1 MKTQK
6 TWKKLL
12 SSILMAIIILGQFS
26 SFHFTSKAE
35 VITTEE
41 GDSLY
46 LKLSRTN
53 EDATNPLGYG
63 FGMDAQGGSGKVI
76 WSFMSGDE
84 NNGNYKYATNLYC
97 IRAEYGTT
105 WRENQTTM
113 VTYNKSYNIPL
124 TQNTESTVA
133 NEMLTGTYSNEIL
146 WIIDNM
152 YIPGES
158 TEEDLKAYLKTAG
171 IEYIVEEGG
180 YIYTPTA
187 NHNYVNIPA
196 VSNTYLDTLTEEDIV
211 AIQQMAIWYYTN
223 YGENSV
229 YNKLGDTPY
238 LQYTENGTNYFEL
251 TSFKTKGTTSSE
263 EAPEIP
269 SGRGPHAQ
277 ALYNYLVNEA
287 KNVADAL
294 AEGEKYTLKNKTAKV
309 WLAIDSTTGADKAEQ
324 PVIEVHTKPEKEFDL
339 VLRKAIVSV
348 NDGESAIKNTLGA
361 DATRPLKADK
371 SIQTVDKSKLNTTDT
386 TGTKTTTSNYNHR
399 KDPVVVNK
407 GDKVTYSIT
416 IYNEGEQ
423 AGYATKIVDQLPG
436 SAGTLRLDNEMTG
449 TIPSSI
455 GNTYEVGYSATTNQI
470 TLTMVTES
478 TKYPIPAYNEETGEI
493 SYETILLDCIVAGKP
508 DAQNQKILTNIAYIA
523 EEFNSDEGVTITAN
537 TTQDR
542 DSQTWNSPIQTGA
555 NLVTTDIGYTGK
567 TNKTQAQLAN
577 NEYHEG
583 EQDDDD
589 FEKLVILPESFD
601 LSLRKYI
608 TKVGNTEVDREPNEV
623 ITNLDNGSDTT
634 ADYNH
639 RKDAVVVE
647 DGSKVE
653 YNISLY
659 NEGSI
664 DGVATIVKDQLPTG
678 LKLNLEYAGFA
689 KEGDKYFATS
699 AKGNIY
705 EVTYDTTNNIVTFTL
720 DKTKTQTVTLLKAH
734 ENGKSLDEDILT
746 LECIVEC
753 RADDNQNTYLTN
765 IAYIYQAEQEDGT
778 IVEKQQTGPDADRD
792 SQPHTI
798 PTENK
803 DELKTVGNIGYK
815 GHEDNPTDLG
825 KEDFHYAG
833 EQDDD
838 DFEKLVVLPKTFDL
852 KLIKYITSINDEQTG
867 NRVLS
872 VDTSKL
878 NTTDAEG
885 KTITTAEYIL
895 EKNPVSVKA
904 GDFVTYTF
912 RIYNEG
918 DYDGY
923 ATEISE
929 DIPEGLEF
937 IAVGDE
943 QIWSWDGTTL
953 EDITEEI
960 KASEMYE
967 TIVNTNSVWGYKQDS
982 AIITTAA
989 LSEELIK
996 AFGKEN
1002 VEYADEENSIDYKEI
1017 SVIFRVKQDV
1027 ESNVVIRN
1035 EAAISADKAVDDS
1048 GNEVNISDRDS
1059 TPDEWKKED
1068 SGKDYDKEGKWPIYK
1083 EDDEDY
1089 DNIVTKAFD
1098 LALRKQII
1106 QINDGLYTKRF
1117 AKLDSSNQYG
1127 NTLYDY
1133 YDVYSEKPKV
1143 KAGDIVTYS
1152 IRVYNEGEI
1161 DGYASLIVDTLPSGL
1176 EFVEYE
1182 EGDGSINDTY
1192 GWVLKEGTTDTYQ
1205 TDYLSYEKDANKGT
1219 SKSTILKAY
1228 TGEGEA
1234 SYQEIY
1240 IECRVKEDVTKEDS
1254 LLNVAQIAEDS
1265 DSNGNPIRDKDSVPG
1280 VADDEQKWKEEDD
1293 LDIEIL
1299 ELQEFD
1305 LALRKFITAIENG
1318 ENIKEVTTRIPQV
1331 SYDEEKQQLVYTHP
1345 KDALVVH
1352 VGDTVIYTLRVYN
1365 EGDIDGYAAEVK
1377 DDIPEYLEYL
1387 PEHETNIEN
1396 EWVMYDE
1403 EGKVTEDVEKA
1414 VCIRTEHLA
1423 KGKGAELEKAGAN
1436 LIAAFDSSK
1445 EISETNPHYKE
1456 LQVAFKVKDPNS
1468 TEYEIVNFAQISE
1481 DTDEDGDSIKDR
1493 DSDPDNGE
1501 KDPKEDDEDIE
1512 KVKVEY
1518 FDLALLKY
1526 VTKVMVNEN
1535 GEVRETL
1542 TGNVGDENDIIPHV
1556 QINKKNIHKTVV
1568 KFAYTI
1574 KITNEGQIAGEATEI
1589 TDYVP
1594 EGLVFKAEDN
1604 PNWKDEGNNVIS
1616 TRQLMGIRLEPGES
1630 AEVEVI
1636 LTWING
1642 DDNLGPKTNV
1652 AEISED
1658 YNEENVPDRDSTPD
1672 NKVEGED
1679 DIDEATV
1686 ILSVNQGGGIQ
1697 SIYINLSLIFLSIIL
1712 VGGILIKKFV
1722 L

>member
-1 MKTQK
+1 M
-6 TWKKLL
+6 
-12 SSILMAIIILGQFS
+12 
-26 SFHFTSKAE
+26 
-35 VITTEE
+35 
-41 GDSLY
+41 
-46 LKLSRTN
+46 
-53 EDATNPLGYG
+53 
-63 FGMDAQGGSGKVI
+63 
-76 WSFMSGDE
+76 
-84 NNGNYKYATNLYC
+84 
-97 IRAEYGTT
+97 
-105 WRENQTTM
+105 
-113 VTYNKSYNIPL
+113 
-124 TQNTESTVA
+124 
-133 NEMLTGTYSNEIL
+133 
-146 WIIDNM
+146 
-152 YIPGES
+152 
-158 TEEDLKAYLKTAG
+158 
-171 IEYIVEEGG
+171 
-180 YIYTPTA
+180 
-187 NHNYVNIPA
+187 
-196 VSNTYLDTLTEEDIV
+196 
-211 AIQQMAIWYYTN
+211 
-223 YGENSV
+223 
-229 YNKLGDTPY
+229 
-238 LQYTENGTNYFEL
+238 
-251 TSFKTKGTTSSE
+251 
-263 EAPEIP
+263 
-269 SGRGPHAQ
+269 
-277 ALYNYLVNEA
+277 
-287 KNVADAL
+287 
-294 AEGEKYTLKNKTAKV
+294 
-309 WLAIDSTTGADKAEQ
+309 
-324 PVIEVHTKPEKEFDL
+324 
-339 VLRKAIVSV
+339 
-348 NDGESAIKNTLGA
+348 
-361 DATRPLKADK
+361 
-371 SIQTVDKSKLNTTDT
+371 
-386 TGTKTTTSNYNHR
+386 
-399 KDPVVVNK
+399 
-407 GDKVTYSIT
+407 
-416 IYNEGEQ
+416 
-423 AGYATKIVDQLPG
+423 
-436 SAGTLRLDNEMTG
+436 
-449 TIPSSI
+449 
-455 GNTYEVGYSATTNQI
+455 
-470 TLTMVTES
+470 
-478 TKYPIPAYNEETGEI
+478 
-493 SYETILLDCIVAGKP
+493 
-508 DAQNQKILTNIAYIA
+508 
-523 EEFNSDEGVTITAN
+523 
-537 TTQDR
+537 
-542 DSQTWNSPIQTGA
+542 
-555 NLVTTDIGYTGK
+555 
-567 TNKTQAQLAN
+567 
-577 NEYHEG
+577 
-583 EQDDDD
+583 
-589 FEKLVILPESFD
+589 D

-608 TKVGNTEVDREPNEV
+608 TKVGETEVDREPDEV
-623 ITNLDNGSDTT
+623 ITNLDNGSTT

-639 RKDAVVVE
+639 RKNAVVVE
-647 DGSKVE
+647 DGSEVE

-678 LKLNLEYAGFA
+678 LKLNLDYAGFT

-699 AKGNIY
+699 SKGNVY
-705 EVTYDTTNNIVTFTL
+705 EVTYDIANNVVTFTL
-720 DKTKTQTVTLLKAH
+720 DTTKTVTLLQAH
-734 ENGKSLDEDILT
+734 ENGKTLDEDILT

-753 RADDNQNTYLTN
+753 KADDNENTYLTNLAYIYQAKQEDGTIVEKQETGADADRDSQPHTIPSENKDELKTVGKVGYTGDEENPSNLAQDNVYYAGEQDDDDFEKLVILPESFDLSLRKYITQVGETKVDREPDEVITNLDNGADTTADYNHKKDPVIVEDGDIVKYNISLYNEGKIDGIATIVKDQLPTGLKLNTDYFTKEGEKYFVTSSKGSVYEVTYDAEANLVTFKLDKTRTVTLLKAHENGKTLDEDILALECIVEVIADDKQNTYLTN
-765 IAYIYQAEQEDGT
+765 IYQAEQEDGT

-798 PTENK
+798 PSENK

-815 GHEDNPTDLG
+815 GNEKNSSDLSQDNV
-825 KEDFHYAG
+825 HYAG

-852 KLIKYITSINDEQTG
+852 KLIKYITSVNDEATG

-878 NTTDAEG
+878 NGADSEG

-929 DIPEGLEF
+929 DIPAGLEF
-937 IAVGDE
+937 IAVGDG

-967 TIVNTNSVWGYKQDS
+967 TIVSTNSVWGYRQDS
-982 AIITTAA
+982 SIITTSS

-1002 VEYADEENSIDYKEI
+1002 VEYADSENNIDYKEI

-1027 ESNVVIRN
+1027 ESNLVIRN
-1035 EAAISADKAVDDS
+1035 EAAISTDKAVDDS
-1048 GNEVNISDRDS
+1048 GNEVNIPDRDS

-1089 DNIVTKAFD
+1089 DNIITKAFD
-1098 LALRKQII
+1098 LSLRKQIV
-1106 QINDGLYTKRF
+1106 QIEDGLYTKRF
-1117 AKLDSSNQYG
+1117 AKLDSNNQYG

-1176 EFVEYE
+1176 EFVKYE

-1205 TDYLSYEKDANKGT
+1205 TDYLAYEKDANKGT
-1219 SKSTILKAY
+1219 AKSTILKAY

-1265 DSNGNPIRDKDSVPG
+1265 DEDGNPIKDKDSVPG

-1305 LALRKFITAIENG
+1305 LSLRKFITAIENG
-1318 ENIKEVTTRIPQV
+1318 EAIEEVTTRIPQV
-1331 SYDEEKQQLVYTHP
+1331 SYDKEKQQLVYTHP

-1387 PEHETNIEN
+1387 PEHSTNIEN
-1396 EWVMYDE
+1396 EWVMYDAKGNKTDNVE
-1403 EGKVTEDVEKA
+1403 EA

-1423 KGKGAELEKAGAN
+1423 KGKGAELKTAGAN
-1436 LIAAFDSSK
+1436 LIQAFDANK
-1445 EISETNPHYKE
+1445 EISETNPAYKE
-1456 LQVAFKVKDPNS
+1456 LKVAFKVKDPNS

-1481 DTDEDGDSIKDR
+1481 DTDEDGEPIKDR
-1493 DSDPDNGE
+1493 DSEPDNGE
-1501 KDPKEDDEDIE
+1501 GNPKEDDEDIE

-1535 GEVRETL
+1535 GESREIL

-1556 QINKKNIHKTVV
+1556 QINKKNIDKTVV

-1616 TRQLMGIRLEPGES
+1616 TRQLMGITIQPGES

-1672 NKVEGED
+1672 NKVERED

-1686 ILSVNQGGGIQ
+1686 LLSVNQGGGIQ
-1697 SIYINLSLIFLSIIL
+1697 SIYINLTLIFLSIIL